1 MPETPPQDSRVA
13 IVTGAAGFIGSAVAR
28 RLGADG
34 MSVVVNYVGKTERA
48 EEVAQQIILAG
59 GAATSVKG
67 DVADEKNISSLFD
80 EAEGIYGGVDV
91 CVNCA
96 GIGPLCAL
104 VDLDLDDF
112 DRIIRTNLRGTFV
125 VSQQAARRVR
135 AGGAII
141 NFSSL
146 AVKRAL
152 PTYSAYCASKAGV
165 EAITMILAKEL
176 RGRNITVNAVA
187 PGPVETPLFFQG
199 KSQEVIDQVRTASAM
214 GRLGQPED
222 IAEVVSFLAGHGRWV
237 NGQVIHADGGLT

>member
-59 GAATSVKG
+59 GTATSVKG

-152 PTYSAYCASKAGV
+152 PTYSAYCAS
-165 EAITMILAKEL
+165 
-176 RGRNITVNAVA
+176 
-187 PGPVETPLFFQG
+187 
-199 KSQEVIDQVRTASAM
+199 
-214 GRLGQPED
+214 
-222 IAEVVSFLAGHGRWV
+222 
-237 NGQVIHADGGLT
+237 